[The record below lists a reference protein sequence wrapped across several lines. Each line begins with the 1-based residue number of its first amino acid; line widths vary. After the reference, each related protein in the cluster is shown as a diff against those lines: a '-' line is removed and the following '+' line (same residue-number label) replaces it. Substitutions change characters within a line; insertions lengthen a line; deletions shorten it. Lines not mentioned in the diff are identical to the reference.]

1 MNYDMEKLWKDSHT
15 SAGHSSYLEG
25 LYESYLENPAS
36 VSLEWKDF
44 FDQLPDNNGSN
55 KDISH
60 KNIINAYK
68 NHRRVLSNSS
78 SENET
83 NEKQVKVV
91 QLIQA
96 YRNRGHQA
104 AKLDPLG
111 MMERELVPD
120 LTLEYHGLSKDD
132 LKIIFKTDTLEIGK
146 DKASLQEIIDA
157 LQSIYCGEL
166 GIEYN
171 YIVNTEERKWFQGVL
186 EPNLGQCEFEDNE
199 KKHIFN
205 RLNSAEGL
213 AKFLAA
219 KYPGMKRFGIDG
231 CESLIP
237 LVDALIQNCGMLGAK
252 QICFGMAHRG
262 RLNLLV
268 NVLGKTPAELFSAF
282 EEDLELT
289 GANTGDVKYHLGF
302 SSNLLTPNGE
312 VHVSLFNNPSH
323 LEIVDPVVLGS
334 VRARQDRLYDE
345 NREQVIPILIHGD
358 ASFSGQGV
366 VMESLQMS
374 QTRGYGVGGTL
385 HVIVNNQIGFT
396 TSYKY
401 DARSTEYSTDV
412 AKMIEAPI
420 IHVNGDNPEMVVHA
434 AKIACEYRHKFGKDI
449 ILDLFCYRRRGHN
462 EADDPSATQPL
473 MYEKIAKHPS
483 VLKIYEEKLISE
495 DIITQL
501 DSKNFQKVY
510 RDSLE
515 EGDSVVENLALK
527 PNDDLWFD
535 WSAYLNQTWWQETDT
550 TFNKNKF
557 IELSELITS
566 APDGFKLGRQVNKVF
581 EDRKLMTA
589 GKIPI
594 NWGFAESMA
603 YATLLSEGYPIR
615 LTGQDVR
622 RGTFSHRH
630 AAIYNAE
637 DGLGH
642 IPLVNVARESSTRMD
657 IYDSFLSEEAVLA
670 FEYGYSATWPSGLVM
685 WEAQFGDFVNG
696 AQVVIDQFIVSAEHK
711 WERLSGLIMLLPH
724 GFEGQGPEHSSARLE
739 RFLQLCADG
748 NIEVCV
754 PSTPAQIFHLLR
766 RQAIRKMRRPL
777 VVISPKSLLRNP
789 VVTSTVEDLT
799 EGKFKCVIDDELN
812 SKKDVTRVVMCSGK
826 IYYDLLQKRNE
837 DKIKDTALVRIE
849 QLYSFPYDDLESIL
863 SSYPNLNK
871 FIWCQ
876 EEPANQGAWFSH
888 RHRLQRVL
896 DRLEQKHEINLVS
909 RPAAAAPAVGLMKL
923 HLKQQEEI
931 VLKAL
936 NIGPQGEKE

>member
-36 VSLEWKDF
+36 ISLEWKDF

-501 DSKNFQKVY
+501 DSKNFQKAY

-515 EGDSVVENLALK
+515 GGDSVVENLALK

-581 EDRKLMTA
+581 EDRKLMA
-589 GKIPI
+589 ASKIPI

>member
-1 MNYDMEKLWKDSHT
+1 MEKLWKDSHT

-36 VSLEWKDF
+36 VSIEWKNF
-44 FDQLPDNNGSN
+44 FDELPDNNGTH

-68 NHRRVLSNSS
+68 NHRRVLSSS
-78 SENET
+78 SST
-83 NEKQVKVV
+83 NEINDKQVRVV

-132 LKIIFKTDTLEIGK
+132 LKTIFKTDTLEIGT
-146 DKASLQEIIDA
+146 DEASLQDIIDA

-171 YIVNTEERKWFQGVL
+171 YIVNTEERKWFQGIL
-186 EPNLGQCEFEDNE
+186 EPNLGQCSFKSDE
-199 KKHIFN
+199 KKYIFN

-237 LVDALIQNCGMLGAK
+237 LVDSLIQNCGMLGAK

-268 NVLGKTPAELFSAF
+268 NVLGKTPSELFSAF
-282 EEDLELT
+282 EEDVELT

-302 SSNLLTPNGE
+302 SSNLLTPKGE

-434 AKIACEYRHKFGKDI
+434 AQIACEYRHKFGKDI

-483 VLKIYEEKLISE
+483 VLKIYEEKLISQN
-495 DIITQL
+495 IITQS
-501 DSKNFQKVY
+501 DSKNFQKEY

-515 EGDSVVENLALK
+515 QGASVVKNLALK

-535 WSAYLNQTWWQETDT
+535 WSAYLNQTWWQDIDT
-550 TFNKNKF
+550 TFNKNQF
-557 IELSELITS
+557 LELSEVITS
-566 APDGFKLGRQVNKVF
+566 APDGFKLGRQVSKVF
-581 EDRKLMTA
+581 EDRKLMA
-589 GKIPI
+589 SGEIPI

-637 DGLGH
+637 DGVGH
-642 IPLVNVARESSTRMD
+642 IPLVDVARDSSTRMD
-657 IYDSFLSEEAVLA
+657 IYDSFLSEEAVLG

-711 WERLSGLIMLLPH
+711 WERLSGLVMLLPH

-777 VVISPKSLLRNP
+777 IVISPKSLLRNP
-789 VVTSTVEDLT
+789 AVTSSLAELT
-799 EGKFKCVIDDELN
+799 EGEFKCVIDDDLS
-812 SKKDVTRVVMCSGK
+812 SKKDVTRAVMCSGK

-837 DKIKDTALVRIE
+837 DKINDTALIRIE
-849 QLYSFPYDDLESIL
+849 QLYSFPYDDLEKIL
-863 SSYPNLNK
+863 SNYPNLNE

-896 DRLEQKHEINLVS
+896 DRFEQKNEIKLVS

-936 NIGPQGEKE
+936 NIRPHGEKE

>member
-462 EADDPSATQPL
+462 EADDPSATVSYTHL
-473 MYEKIAKHPS
+473 
-483 VLKIYEEKLISE
+483 
-495 DIITQL
+495 
-501 DSKNFQKVY
+501 
-510 RDSLE
+510 
-515 EGDSVVENLALK
+515 
-527 PNDDLWFD
+527 
-535 WSAYLNQTWWQETDT
+535 
-550 TFNKNKF
+550 
-557 IELSELITS
+557 
-566 APDGFKLGRQVNKVF
+566 
-581 EDRKLMTA
+581 
-589 GKIPI
+589 
-594 NWGFAESMA
+594 
-603 YATLLSEGYPIR
+603 TLP
-615 LTGQDVR
+615 T
-622 RGTFSHRH
+622 
-630 AAIYNAE
+630 N
-637 DGLGH
+637 
-642 IPLVNVARESSTRMD
+642 RE
-657 IYDSFLSEEAVLA
+657 V
-670 FEYGYSATWPSGLVM
+670 
-685 WEAQFGDFVNG
+685 
-696 AQVVIDQFIVSAEHK
+696 
-711 WERLSGLIMLLPH
+711 
-724 GFEGQGPEHSSARLE
+724 
-739 RFLQLCADG
+739 
-748 NIEVCV
+748 
-754 PSTPAQIFHLLR
+754 
-766 RQAIRKMRRPL
+766 
-777 VVISPKSLLRNP
+777 
-789 VVTSTVEDLT
+789 
-799 EGKFKCVIDDELN
+799 
-812 SKKDVTRVVMCSGK
+812 
-826 IYYDLLQKRNE
+826 
-837 DKIKDTALVRIE
+837 
-849 QLYSFPYDDLESIL
+849 
-863 SSYPNLNK
+863 
-871 FIWCQ
+871 
-876 EEPANQGAWFSH
+876 
-888 RHRLQRVL
+888 
-896 DRLEQKHEINLVS
+896 
-909 RPAAAAPAVGLMKL
+909 
-923 HLKQQEEI
+923 
-931 VLKAL
+931 
-936 NIGPQGEKE
+936 

>member
-1 MNYDMEKLWKDSHT
+1 M
-15 SAGHSSYLEG
+15 
-25 LYESYLENPAS
+25 
-36 VSLEWKDF
+36 
-44 FDQLPDNNGSN
+44 
-55 KDISH
+55 
-60 KNIINAYK
+60 
-68 NHRRVLSNSS
+68 
-78 SENET
+78 
-83 NEKQVKVV
+83 
-91 QLIQA
+91 
-96 YRNRGHQA
+96 
-104 AKLDPLG
+104 
-111 MMERELVPD
+111 
-120 LTLEYHGLSKDD
+120 
-132 LKIIFKTDTLEIGK
+132 
-146 DKASLQEIIDA
+146 
-157 LQSIYCGEL
+157 
-166 GIEYN
+166 
-171 YIVNTEERKWFQGVL
+171 
-186 EPNLGQCEFEDNE
+186 
-199 KKHIFN
+199 
-205 RLNSAEGL
+205 
-213 AKFLAA
+213 
-219 KYPGMKRFGIDG
+219 
-231 CESLIP
+231 
-237 LVDALIQNCGMLGAK
+237 
-252 QICFGMAHRG
+252 
-262 RLNLLV
+262 
-268 NVLGKTPAELFSAF
+268 
-282 EEDLELT
+282 
-289 GANTGDVKYHLGF
+289 
-302 SSNLLTPNGE
+302 
-312 VHVSLFNNPSH
+312 
-323 LEIVDPVVLGS
+323 
-334 VRARQDRLYDE
+334 
-345 NREQVIPILIHGD
+345 
-358 ASFSGQGV
+358 
-366 VMESLQMS
+366 
-374 QTRGYGVGGTL
+374 
-385 HVIVNNQIGFT
+385 
-396 TSYKY
+396 
-401 DARSTEYSTDV
+401 
-412 AKMIEAPI
+412 
-420 IHVNGDNPEMVVHA
+420 
-434 AKIACEYRHKFGKDI
+434 
-449 ILDLFCYRRRGHN
+449 
-462 EADDPSATQPL
+462 
-473 MYEKIAKHPS
+473 
-483 VLKIYEEKLISE
+483 
-495 DIITQL
+495 
-501 DSKNFQKVY
+501 
-510 RDSLE
+510 
-515 EGDSVVENLALK
+515 VENLALK

-581 EDRKLMTA
+581 EDRKLMAA

-896 DRLEQKHEINLVS
+896 DRLEQKHQINLVS

>member
-1 MNYDMEKLWKDSHT
+1 MEKLWKDSHT

-36 VSLEWKDF
+36 ISLEWKDF

-132 LKIIFKTDTLEIGK
+132 LKIVFKTDTLEIGK
-146 DKASLQEIIDA
+146 DKASLQEVIDA

-186 EPNLGQCEFEDNE
+186 EPSLGQCEFEDNE

-483 VLKIYEEKLISE
+483 VLKIYEKKLISE

-550 TFNKNKF
+550 TFNKDKF

-566 APDGFKLGRQVNKVF
+566 APDGFKLGRQVYKVF
-581 EDRKLMTA
+581 EDRKLMAA

-789 VVTSTVEDLT
+789 AVTSTVEELT

>member
-83 NEKQVKVV
+83 NEKQVRVV

-581 EDRKLMTA
+581 EDRKLMAA

>member
-199 KKHIFN
+199 KKQIFN

-501 DSKNFQKVY
+501 DSKNFQKAY

-515 EGDSVVENLALK
+515 GGDSVVENLALK

-581 EDRKLMTA
+581 EDRKLMA
-589 GKIPI
+589 ASKIPI

-789 VVTSTVEDLT
+789 VVTSTIEDLT

>member
-36 VSLEWKDF
+36 VSLEWKNF

-237 LVDALIQNCGMLGAK
+237 LVDTLIQNCGMLGAK

-515 EGDSVVENLALK
+515 EGDSVVANLALK

-566 APDGFKLGRQVNKVF
+566 APDGFKLGRQFNKVF
-581 EDRKLMTA
+581 KDRKLMA
-589 GKIPI
+589 ASKIPI

-896 DRLEQKHEINLVS
+896 DRLEQKHQINLVS

>member
-501 DSKNFQKVY
+501 DSKNFQKAY

-515 EGDSVVENLALK
+515 GGDSVVENLALK

-557 IELSELITS
+557 IELSESITS

-581 EDRKLMTA
+581 EDRKLMA
-589 GKIPI
+589 ASKIPI

>member
-83 NEKQVKVV
+83 NEKQVRVV

-501 DSKNFQKVY
+501 DSKNFQKAY

-515 EGDSVVENLALK
+515 GGDSVVENLALK

-550 TFNKNKF
+550 SFNKNKF

-566 APDGFKLGRQVNKVF
+566 APDGFKLGRQVYKVF
-581 EDRKLMTA
+581 EDRKLMAA

>member
-581 EDRKLMTA
+581 EDRKLMA
-589 GKIPI
+589 ASKIPI

-789 VVTSTVEDLT
+789 VVTSTIEDLT

>member
-83 NEKQVKVV
+83 NEKQVRVV

-171 YIVNTEERKWFQGVL
+171 YIVNTEERKWFQGIL

-550 TFNKNKF
+550 SFNKNKF

-566 APDGFKLGRQVNKVF
+566 APDGFKLGRQVYKVF
-581 EDRKLMTA
+581 EDRKLMAA

>member
-36 VSLEWKDF
+36 VSIEWKNF
-44 FDQLPDNNGSN
+44 FDELPDNNGSH

-68 NHRRVLSNSS
+68 NHRRVLSSS
-78 SENET
+78 SST
-83 NEKQVKVV
+83 NEINDKQVRVV

-120 LTLEYHGLSKDD
+120 LTLEYHGLSKED
-132 LKIIFKTDTLEIGK
+132 LKTIFKTDTLEIGT
-146 DKASLQEIIDA
+146 DEASLQDIIDA

-171 YIVNTEERKWFQGVL
+171 YIVNTEERKWFQGIL
-186 EPNLGQCEFEDNE
+186 EPNLGQCSFKDDE
-199 KKHIFN
+199 KKYIFN

-237 LVDALIQNCGMLGAK
+237 LVDSLIQNCGMLGAK

-268 NVLGKTPAELFSAF
+268 NVLGKTPSELFSAF
-282 EEDLELT
+282 EEDVELT

-302 SSNLLTPNGE
+302 SSNLLTPKGE

-434 AKIACEYRHKFGKDI
+434 AQIACEYRHKFGKDI

-483 VLKIYEEKLISE
+483 VLKIYEEKLISQN
-495 DIITQL
+495 IITQS
-501 DSKNFQKVY
+501 DSKNFQKEY

-515 EGDSVVENLALK
+515 QGASVVKNLALK

-535 WSAYLNQTWWQETDT
+535 WSAYLNQTWWQDIDT
-550 TFNKNKF
+550 TFNKNQF
-557 IELSELITS
+557 LELSEVITS
-566 APDGFKLGRQVNKVF
+566 APDGFKLGRQVSKVF
-581 EDRKLMTA
+581 EDRKLMA
-589 GKIPI
+589 SGEIPI

-637 DGLGH
+637 DGVGH
-642 IPLVNVARESSTRMD
+642 IPLVDVARDSSTRMD
-657 IYDSFLSEEAVLA
+657 IYDSFLSEEAVLG

-711 WERLSGLIMLLPH
+711 WERLSGLVMLLPH

-777 VVISPKSLLRNP
+777 IVISPKSLLRNP
-789 VVTSTVEDLT
+789 AVTSSLAELT
-799 EGKFKCVIDDELN
+799 EGEFKCVIDDDLS
-812 SKKDVTRVVMCSGK
+812 SKKDVTRAVMCSGK

-837 DKIKDTALVRIE
+837 DKINDTALIRIE
-849 QLYSFPYDDLESIL
+849 QLYSFPYDDLEKIL
-863 SSYPNLNK
+863 SNYPNLNE

-896 DRLEQKHEINLVS
+896 DRFEQKNEIKLVS

-936 NIGPQGEKE
+936 NIRPHGEKE

>member
-501 DSKNFQKVY
+501 DSKNFQKIY

-581 EDRKLMTA
+581 EDRKLMAA